1 MRSRLVTKIVGVGV
15 ALALVGVT
23 AADAA
28 TSRTYKGK
36 TGQKKAISFKVKGS
50 KITSLKFTINL
61 TCSDGSTLTDV
72 ESGFQTIKIGK
83 RGKINDDQVGSTDE
97 IVMKGKKKGKK
108 VTGTLKVTDKLNSS
122 TSCGPQTVKFSAK
135 RK

>member
-1 MRSRLVTKIVGVGV
+1 SRLVTKIVGVGV

-23 AADAA
+23 AADAS
-28 TSRTYKGK
+28 TKRTFKGK
-36 TGQKKAISFKVKGS
+36 TSQKKAISFKVKGN
-50 KITSLKFTINL
+50 KITGLKFTVDL

-72 ESGFQTIKIGK
+72 ESGFQTIKFGK

-97 IVMKGKKKGKK
+97 IVMVAKSRRGKVK
-108 VTGTLKVTDKLNSS
+108 GTLKVNDKLNAS
-122 TSCGPQTVKFSAK
+122 TTCGPQTVKFTAK